1 MKRTTVRT
9 THEHAAAVAAALEP
23 DNTTEMKTTVDGEQV
38 KTTIARETTG
48 GLHSSVDDYVRNLIV
63 ADTTITDTTSNNE

>member
-23 DNTTEMKTTVDGEQV
+23 DNTTEMETTVDGERV

-63 ADTTITDTTSNNE
+63 ADETITDTTSNNE

>member
-23 DNTTEMKTTVDGEQV
+23 DNTTEMETMVDGEQV

-63 ADTTITDTTSNNE
+63 ADETITDTTSNNE

>member
-9 THEHAAAVAAALEP
+9 THEHAAAVAATLEP
-23 DNTTEMKTTVDGEQV
+23 DNTTEMETTVDGERV
-38 KTTIARETTG
+38 ETTIARETTG

-63 ADTTITDTTSNNE
+63 ADETITDTTSNNE

>member
-9 THEHAAAVAAALEP
+9 THEHAAAVVAALEP
-23 DNTTEMKTTVDGEQV
+23 DNTTEMETTVDGERV
-38 KTTIARETTG
+38 ETTIARETTG

-63 ADTTITDTTSNNE
+63 ADETITDTTSNNE

>member
-23 DNTTEMKTTVDGEQV
+23 DNTTEMETTVDGERV
-38 KTTIARETTG
+38 ETTIARETTG
-48 GLHSSVDDYVRNLIV
+48 GLQLRGRLRAEPDSSGRDDHRHNIQQ
-63 ADTTITDTTSNNE
+63 

>member
-23 DNTTEMKTTVDGEQV
+23 DNTTEMETAVDGERV
-38 KTTIARETTG
+38 ETTIARETTG

-63 ADTTITDTTSNNE
+63 ADETITDTTSNNE